1 MEAYQNKITQ
11 ILAIV
16 LEVPT
21 EQIDEASS
29 PDTIVSWD
37 SIKHMNLVI
46 ALEEEFDIEFTDNE
60 IIEMMNYKL
69 ICNIVQ
75 SKKNSWIQF

>member
-75 SKKNSWIQF
+75 SKKNS